1 MPIGARV
8 LKTGFGVTLALI
20 ICQLLNIESASSFAA
35 ITVVIN
41 MQPSVNK
48 TVRNAWKLIKIN
60 VVAVSIATFFGFFHW
75 NNPLII
81 GTAVILIIIIANH
94 YGWKKEIPQ
103 GIVSIIFIMDAP
115 TNQFLIHAATRSLS
129 IFIGLGIALVINRIL
144 VPPRY
149 KEILIE
155 KLQTLFAD
163 SSAYFFQS
171 IRSFVEITYMTE
183 YTKTDVQDLEKR
195 IEEILQI
202 HEHARE
208 EFAAGDNALLV
219 EKMIEICQ
227 GFVERGQNIE
237 EMTYQR
243 LKRRLSPDSPL
254 QSPDEISPS
263 FKRLLDFLLLGNEQL
278 VTLTQEIF
286 KNLNT
291 PHSSI
296 LPQTDHQEY
305 WAQFN
310 EAMEQWQ
317 SEVSG
322 VFYLRAMMEVAVVTT
337 EMRWA
342 SRRLKRIYSIGS
354 FTQSE
359 F

>member
-8 LKTGFGVTLALI
+8 LKTGIGVTLALI
-20 ICQLLNIESASSFAA
+20 ICQVLNIESASSFAA

-48 TVRNAWKLIKIN
+48 TMRNGWTLIKIN
-60 VVAVSIATFFGFFHW
+60 VVSVLIATFFGFFHW
-75 NNPLII
+75 NNPFII
-81 GTAVILIIIIANH
+81 GLAVILIIMITNH
-94 YGWKKEIPQ
+94 YGWKKVIPQ

-115 TNQFLIHAATRSLS
+115 ADQFLMHAATRSFS
-129 IFIGLGIALVINRIL
+129 IFIGLGIALLTNRIL

-149 KEILIE
+149 KEILNE
-155 KLQTLFAD
+155 KLQSLFAD

-171 IRSFVEITYMTE
+171 IHSFAEATDMKTYI
-183 YTKTDVQDLEKR
+183 KTDVQVLEKR

-208 EFAAGDNALLV
+208 EFAAEDNALLV

-227 GFVERGQNIE
+227 GFLERGQNIE
-237 EMTYQR
+237 EMTHQR
-243 LKRRLSPDSPL
+243 LKRRLAPDSPL
-254 QSPDEISPS
+254 KSPDEISPS
-263 FKRLLDFLLLGNEQL
+263 FKHLLNMLLLGNDQL
-278 VTLTQEIF
+278 VSLTAEIF
-286 KNLNT
+286 KNLNK
-291 PHSSI
+291 PHSST

-354 FTQSE
+354 FTQS
-359 F
+359 